1 MVQNLGVRVLVAL
14 LTLSAVAWANPAHEE
29 FAVWAESQGGS
40 VERGAD
46 GSIVAVDLAHSWITD
61 ADLSRIAALE
71 RLERLDLSETRIS
84 DVGLESLA
92 SLEGVRELNLYFAE
106 FVSEFGLAN
115 LEGWTALEKLNL
127 RGTMVRSR
135 VFETL
140 ARFKNLRELDL
151 SHTRI
156 TDDGMDQL
164 ASLGRLEILAIGS
177 NRLDGLALEA
187 LKLLPSLRELDLRG
201 VQRVDSGLWG
211 VALNRR
217 NLERLSEL
225 TGLEALLLGGATITD
240 VGADRPGR
248 EDAERAELLHLELLA
263 SLKRL
268 RRLDLSRQPVA
279 VDGMGF
285 LAGLPELR
293 ELNLGQCP
301 RVDDGAVKVLASLKK
316 LDSVY
321 LAGTGLT
328 DAGLVDLQAL
338 PLERLALG
346 GEGVS
351 EDAVSRYRAA
361 RPQTTLTWFESELF
375 GRVRAA
381 Q

>member
-1 MVQNLGVRVLVAL
+1 MRVLAVL
-14 LTLSAVAWANPAHEE
+14 LSLSAIAWANPAHEE
-29 FAVWAESQGGS
+29 FAVWVESQGGS

-46 GSIVAVDLAHSWITD
+46 GSIAAVNLAHSWITD
-61 ADLSRIAALE
+61 ADLSRIAALGT
-71 RLERLDLSETRIS
+71 LERLDLSETRIT
-84 DVGLESLA
+84 DVGLESLTP
-92 SLEGVRELNLYFAE
+92 LEGVRELNLYFAE

-115 LEGWTALEKLNL
+115 LKQWTNLEKLNL

-140 ARFKNLRELDL
+140 VGLENLRELDL

-156 TDDGMDQL
+156 TDDGFDQL
-164 ASLGRLEILAIGS
+164 ASLRRLESLAIGS
-177 NRLDGLALEA
+177 NRLDGLGLEA

-211 VALNRR
+211 LPLTRR
-217 NLERLSEL
+217 NLERLAEL
-225 TGLEALLLGGATITD
+225 TQLEVLLLGGATITD

-263 SLKRL
+263 SLKKL
-268 RRLDLSRQPVA
+268 KKLDLSRQPVT
-279 VDGMGF
+279 VDGIDF
-285 LAGLPELR
+285 LSDLPELR
-293 ELNLGQCP
+293 ELNLGQCL
-301 RVDDGAVKVLASLKK
+301 RVDDGVVKLLASLKN
-316 LDSVY
+316 LESVY
-321 LAGTGLT
+321 LAGTSLT
-328 DAGLVDLQAL
+328 DAGLAKLEAKPLQ
-338 PLERLALG
+338 RLALG

-351 EDAVSRYRAA
+351 EEAVAQYRDA
-361 RPQTTLTWFESELF
+361 RPQTTLTWFDSELF